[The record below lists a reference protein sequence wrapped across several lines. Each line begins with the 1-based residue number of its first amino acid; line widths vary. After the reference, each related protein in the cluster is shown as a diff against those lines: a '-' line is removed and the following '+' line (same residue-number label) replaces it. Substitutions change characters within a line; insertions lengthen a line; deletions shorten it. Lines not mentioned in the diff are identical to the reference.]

1 MHMRAISVKS
11 VEVLEEELQLHVHH
25 TFGMEQHSDYVFK
38 PGGGKIYS
46 ATIVMYSSEQ
56 VIAQVTE
63 ASAQF
68 PGREFVLVD
77 LDTDTNAS
85 TSYRI
90 KDGEIVEKK
99 FSIG

>member
-11 VEVLEEELQLHVHH
+11 VEVLDEELQLHVHH

-46 ATIVMYSSEQ
+46 ATIVMHSSGQ
-56 VIAQVTE
+56 VISQVTE

-68 PGREFVLVD
+68 PGREFILVD
-77 LDTDTNAS
+77 LDTDTNVS
-85 TSYRI
+85 NTYRI
-90 KDGEIVEKK
+90 RDGEILEKK
-99 FSIG
+99 INIG

>member
-1 MHMRAISVKS
+1 MRAISVKS

-46 ATIVMYSSEQ
+46 ATIVMDSSDH
-56 VIAQVTE
+56 VITQVTE

-68 PGREFVLVD
+68 SGREFVLVD
-77 LDTDTNAS
+77 LDTESNVS
-85 TSYRI
+85 TTYRI
-90 KDGEIVEKK
+90 KDGEVLEKK
-99 FSIG
+99 FNIG

>member
-46 ATIVMYSSEQ
+46 ATIVMDSSQ
-56 VIAQVTE
+56 LVIAQVTE
-63 ASAQF
+63 ASAEF

-77 LDTDTNAS
+77 LDTDTNVS

-90 KDGEIVEKK
+90 MDGEIVEKK
-99 FSIG
+99 FNIG

>member
-25 TFGMEQHSDYVFK
+25 SFGMEQHSDYVFK

-46 ATIVMYSSEQ
+46 ATIVMYSSEK

-68 PGREFVLVD
+68 PGREFILVD

-85 TSYRI
+85 ISYRI
-90 KDGEIVEKK
+90 KGGEILEKN

>member
-11 VEVLEEELQLHVHH
+11 VEVLEEDLQLHVHH

-46 ATIVMYSSEQ
+46 ATIVMYSSEK

-68 PGREFVLVD
+68 PGREFILVD

-90 KDGEIVEKK
+90 RDGEILEKN